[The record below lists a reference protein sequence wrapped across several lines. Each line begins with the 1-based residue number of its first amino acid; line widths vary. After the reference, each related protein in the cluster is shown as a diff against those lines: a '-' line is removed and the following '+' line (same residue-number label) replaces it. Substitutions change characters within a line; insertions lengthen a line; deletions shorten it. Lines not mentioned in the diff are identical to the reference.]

1 MPKKN
6 DDITKLSFEDALG
19 ELETIVRDLESGSR
33 KLDEAIDAYER
44 GAGMCGGG
52 GRDRKLGN
60 QGEDHRGMR
69 HHGAVRGGQRHCK
82 CAQFCTGRPPPRRG
96 WRGDGDARDRAAD
109 HRSVAAGFETQ
120 LSRCE

>member
-44 GAGMCGGG
+44 GASLKKHCEG
-52 GRDRKLGN
+52 KLS
-60 QGEDHRGMR
+60 E
-69 HHGAVRGGQRHCK
+69 
-82 CAQFCTGRPPPRRG
+82 AQTRIDKISLSP
-96 WRGDGDARDRAAD
+96 DGTLQTEPAK
-109 HRSVAAGFETQ
+109 FE
-120 LSRCE
+120 

>member
-44 GAGMCGGG
+44 GANLKKYCEG
-52 GRDRKLGN
+52 KLS
-60 QGEDHRGMR
+60 E
-69 HHGAVRGGQRHCK
+69 
-82 CAQFCTGRPPPRRG
+82 AQTRIDKISLSP
-96 WRGDGDARDRAAD
+96 DGTLQTEPAN
-109 HRSVAAGFETQ
+109 FE
-120 LSRCE
+120 

>member
-44 GAGMCGGG
+44 GATLKKYCEG
-52 GRDRKLGN
+52 KLS
-60 QGEDHRGMR
+60 E
-69 HHGAVRGGQRHCK
+69 
-82 CAQFCTGRPPPRRG
+82 AQTRIDKISLSP
-96 WRGDGDARDRAAD
+96 DGTLQTEPTN
-109 HRSVAAGFETQ
+109 FE
-120 LSRCE
+120 

>member
-44 GAGMCGGG
+44 GASLKKHCEG
-52 GRDRKLGN
+52 KLS
-60 QGEDHRGMR
+60 E
-69 HHGAVRGGQRHCK
+69 
-82 CAQFCTGRPPPRRG
+82 AQTRIDKISLSP
-96 WRGDGDARDRAAD
+96 DGTMQTEPAK
-109 HRSVAAGFETQ
+109 FE
-120 LSRCE
+120 

>member
-44 GAGMCGGG
+44 GATLKKHCEG
-52 GRDRKLGN
+52 KLS
-60 QGEDHRGMR
+60 E
-69 HHGAVRGGQRHCK
+69 
-82 CAQFCTGRPPPRRG
+82 AQTRIDKISLSP
-96 WRGDGDARDRAAD
+96 DGTMQTEPAKL
-109 HRSVAAGFETQ
+109 E
-120 LSRCE
+120 

>member
-44 GAGMCGGG
+44 GATLKKHCEG
-52 GRDRKLGN
+52 KLS
-60 QGEDHRGMR
+60 E
-69 HHGAVRGGQRHCK
+69 
-82 CAQFCTGRPPPRRG
+82 AQTRIDKISLSP
-96 WRGDGDARDRAAD
+96 DGTLQTEPAN
-109 HRSVAAGFETQ
+109 FE
-120 LSRCE
+120 

>member
-44 GAGMCGGG
+44 GATLKKYCEG
-52 GRDRKLGN
+52 KLS
-60 QGEDHRGMR
+60 E
-69 HHGAVRGGQRHCK
+69 
-82 CAQFCTGRPPPRRG
+82 AQTRIDKISLSP
-96 WRGDGDARDRAAD
+96 DGTLQTEPAN
-109 HRSVAAGFETQ
+109 FE
-120 LSRCE
+120 

>member
-44 GAGMCGGG
+44 GATLKKHCEG
-52 GRDRKLGN
+52 KLS
-60 QGEDHRGMR
+60 E
-69 HHGAVRGGQRHCK
+69 
-82 CAQFCTGRPPPRRG
+82 AQTRIDKISLSP
-96 WRGDGDARDRAAD
+96 DGTMQTEPAK
-109 HRSVAAGFETQ
+109 FE
-120 LSRCE
+120 

>member
-44 GAGMCGGG
+44 GATLKKHCEG
-52 GRDRKLGN
+52 KLS
-60 QGEDHRGMR
+60 E
-69 HHGAVRGGQRHCK
+69 
-82 CAQFCTGRPPPRRG
+82 AQTRIDKISVSP
-96 WRGDGDARDRAAD
+96 DGTMQTEPAK
-109 HRSVAAGFETQ
+109 FE
-120 LSRCE
+120 

>member
-44 GAGMCGGG
+44 GATLKKHCEG
-52 GRDRKLGN
+52 KLS
-60 QGEDHRGMR
+60 E
-69 HHGAVRGGQRHCK
+69 
-82 CAQFCTGRPPPRRG
+82 AQTRIDKISLSP
-96 WRGDGDARDRAAD
+96 DGTLQTEPAK
-109 HRSVAAGFETQ
+109 FE
-120 LSRCE
+120 